1 MSGYQGDLENEFFII
16 DSSNLDTIEQRLYG
30 FSLTDNEV
38 IDNQS
43 MKDNISLDAEGA
55 YVYVEVNKDEI
66 KISQDFNGSYGLY
79 LFKSDDYFA
88 ISNSFL
94 KLVDYLKYSHEL
106 TLNKEYAEAFL
117 YTHLVSFA
125 YKDTLVNEIELI
137 ARDYIIKINKNNK
150 TLDFS
155 EIDYEENTIHIDS
168 KEGIEILDAWYYKWV
183 NNIRN
188 LKNKTNNITIDLTG
202 GFDSRIIACLWLTAN
217 IDLNKIRINSNPKH
231 KEDYEI
237 ASQMAECYN
246 FKLNQNVSDNKSYKF
261 KEIETS
267 LKHSFYVRLGF
278 HKKPYFKTKINSK
291 IVYTLNGFGGEALRG
306 FPYQTPKEYLE
317 WLKKR
322 FNKKNPELF
331 EPTKGI
337 VLKTWDELSKKFNI
351 DKNSKELTERHYRE
365 VRNRLHFGSGVV
377 TNFLENRYALS
388 PLNDP
393 LLRKLNLKLDNINDS
408 YILFGIIFL
417 RYCPELLE
425 FKFDENRKINQETLD
440 YASKLN
446 IKYPFVKKEL
456 NYISGPEIKIIK
468 TNNKTK
474 AISSENVENILTDVF
489 LSNSFEMEFK
499 KYFSKYDYNTISNN
513 FLNPK
518 LKHTHSVAFSEIFA
532 SISIVKI
539 GSDCEFSQINNKK
552 NLSNWFMQFNPNNK
566 SDIDGC
572 DLNILNLIKYN
583 NAIIHIK
590 CSNKN
595 SLEFIGENN
604 IVNNIYSPKRLQKKN
619 VKVYVI
625 NSYDNHIDLKIKSNI
640 NDKIVINLKGSE
652 VLDKLNNMFPVYI
665 DYTNFEINGEKIISE
680 NTLVSFEDSFTYS
693 KKVKEGDIINFKIS
707 WLPFNKDSVYKNNM
721 IINKIKRLLKR

>member
-237 ASQMAECYN
+237 ASQMAEYFN
-246 FKLNQNVSDNKSYKF
+246 FKLNQNVSDNEPYKF

-278 HKKPYFKTKINSK
+278 HKKFYFKTKINSK
-291 IVYTLNGFGGEALRG
+291 PIYNLNGFSGGAMRG
-306 FPYQTPKEYLE
+306 YPNKSPKRYLE
-317 WLKKR
+317 GIKWIL
-322 FNKKNPELF
+322 NKIDLEFF
-331 EPTKGI
+331 EPSKRI
-337 VLKTWDELSKKFNI
+337 LLKSYDELSQKFNI
-351 DKNSKELTERHYRE
+351 DKNSNELTEIHHKE
-365 VRNRLHFGSGVV
+365 VRNRLHFGKHNV
-377 TNFLENRYALS
+377 TNFLENRYSFS

-393 LLRKLNLKLDNINDS
+393 LLRKIKLKTDNNKDTS
-408 YILFGIIFL
+408 ILFAIIYS
-417 RYCPELLE
+417 RYCPEILD
-425 FKFDENRKINQETLD
+425 FKFDNNRKINQKILD

-446 IKYPFVKKEL
+446 EQYPFVKKEL
-456 NYISGPEIKIIK
+456 NYISGPEIKINK

-474 AISSENVENILTDVF
+474 AISEDKIYEFLKEIY
-489 LSNSFEMEFK
+489 LSNSFEMEFQ
-499 KYFSKYDYNTISNN
+499 KYFSKKTYAIIANE
-513 FLNPK
+513 FLNPN
-518 LKHTHSVAFSEIFA
+518 LNNSNVSPLSDLAA
-532 SISIVKI
+532 AISIVKI
-539 GSDCEFSQINNKK
+539 GYDCRFSKINKK
-552 NLSNWFMQFNPNNK
+552 SLLNWFNQFDSSNK
-566 SDIDGC
+566 SKA
-572 DLNILNLIKYN
+572 NIYGIYREDLIKYN
-583 NAIIHIK
+583 SALIHIK

-595 SLEFIGENN
+595 SLEFSGENN
-604 IVNNIYSPKRLQKKN
+604 IINNIQTPKRLQNKSE
-619 VKVYVI
+619 KVYII
-625 NSYDNHIDLKIKSNI
+625 NSFNNHIDLKIKSNKE
-640 NDKIVINLKGSE
+640 DKLLIKLSGPY
-652 VLDKLNNMFPVYI
+652 VLDKLKNKFPVYI

-680 NTLVSFEDSFTYS
+680 NTLVSFDDSLTYS
-693 KKVKEGDIINFKIS
+693 KNIKEGDIINLKIS
-707 WLPFNKDSVYKNNM
+707 WLPFNKKSVYK
-721 IINKIKRLLKR
+721 K